1 MFQKQQFP
9 DFLVSGLYKWDS
21 KVQNNVEPEL
31 YFVDQVRKMP
41 NPFTHNS
48 SWKENAQNLKLNCR
62 HVYLL
67 IFVWLTKKRKIKG
80 RETWNPTKLGKKH
93 WAHITQ
99 RQITFASFKLN

>member
-1 MFQKQQFP
+1 MFQKQQFS

-48 SWKENAQNLKLNCR
+48 SW

>member
-1 MFQKQQFP
+1 MFQKQQFS

-67 IFVWLTKKRKIKG
+67 GLQKKEKLRAEK
-80 RETWNPTKLGKKH
+80 RET
-93 WAHITQ
+93 Q
-99 RQITFASFKLN
+99 QS